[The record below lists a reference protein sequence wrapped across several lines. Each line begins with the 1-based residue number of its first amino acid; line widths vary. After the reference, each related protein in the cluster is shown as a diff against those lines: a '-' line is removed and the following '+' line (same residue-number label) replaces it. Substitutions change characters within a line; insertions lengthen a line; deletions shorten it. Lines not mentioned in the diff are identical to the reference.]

1 MVRRGMVHRDSE
13 VDQVTLVEL
22 QIELTIVKR
31 ITIFWRKRNIGKE
44 KERLTWKRETSGE
57 RISSVSFFAG
67 TNWTVIHD

>member
-31 ITIFWRKRNIGKE
+31 ITIFWRKRKE
-44 KERLTWKRETSGE
+44 KEKLTWKRETSGE